1 MVQYRDLNAPPSRM
15 LADVVADMRASERQS
30 KTGDAGVK
38 DLGEAGDV
46 VWSRPDAP
54 ESTVSIRDID
64 GDLQD
69 ARGRI
74 DEAKAESAEALARVG
89 DAEAAVE
96 AVQGDLDALENDLDA
111 VDTRVTGVASEA
123 AKRVS
128 AGPVPPVDAPLGAQ
142 WITPGGYLYVRIAC
156 EEVPSGV

>member
-1 MVQYRDLNAPPSRM
+1 MVARRDLNAPPGKQ
-15 LADVVADMRASERQS
+15 LADIVSGLRAEQAQS
-30 KTGDAGVK
+30 KTGAAGVT
-38 DLGEAGDV
+38 DYGETGDV
-46 VWSRPDAP
+46 RWTRPDAP
-54 ESTVSIRDID
+54 EFTVSIRDID

-89 DAEAAVE
+89 GAEAAVE

>member
-1 MVQYRDLNAPPSRM
+1 MVQYTDLNAPPSRM
-15 LADVVADMRASERQS
+15 LADVLADTKAQVRQS

-46 VWSRPDAP
+46 RWSRPDAP
-54 ESTVSIRDID
+54 EFTVSIRDID

-69 ARGRI
+69 AQGRI
-74 DEAKAESAEALARVG
+74 DEAKADSAEALVRVG
-89 DAEAAVE
+89 GAEAAVE
-96 AVQGDLDALENDLDA
+96 VVRRGLDTLEDDLDA

-128 AGPVPPVDAPLGAQ
+128 AGLVPPVDAPLGAQ
-142 WITPGGYLYVRIAC
+142 WITPGGYLYVRVPC

>member
-1 MVQYRDLNAPPSRM
+1 MVQRRDLNKSPGKQ
-15 LADVVADMRASERQS
+15 LAEIVHGLREKQEQQR
-30 KTGDAGVK
+30 TGSHGVK
-38 DLGEAGDV
+38 DMGAGGDI

-54 ESTVSIRDID
+54 EFTVSIRDID

-69 ARGRI
+69 AQGRI
-74 DEAKAESAEALARVG
+74 EEAKADSAEALVRVG
-89 DAEAAVE
+89 GAEAAVE
-96 AVQGDLDALENDLDA
+96 AVQGGLDTLENDLDA

-142 WITPGGYLYVRIAC
+142 WITPGGYLYVRITC